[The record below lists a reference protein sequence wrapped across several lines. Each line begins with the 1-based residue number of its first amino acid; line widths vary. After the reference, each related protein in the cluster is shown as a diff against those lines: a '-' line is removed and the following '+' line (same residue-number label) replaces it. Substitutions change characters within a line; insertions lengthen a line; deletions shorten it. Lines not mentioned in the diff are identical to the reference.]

1 MPQTAVKAAVFRP
14 NVAAAQMEN
23 LTLGELRD
31 DEVLVRLVATGVCH
45 TDITCRDGFMPMPR
59 PIVLGHEGAGKVE
72 RVGKAVKNIGPGDPV
87 VLTFLACGQ
96 CVNCRAGAPS
106 GCHQFMGCNM
116 TGRRT
121 DGSTALS
128 GAQGEVSG
136 HFFCQSS
143 FATYSIAK
151 EASVVKVRADAPLEI
166 LGPLGCGIQTGA
178 GSVLNVLQPKAGES
192 IVIFGAGGV
201 GLSGLMA
208 AVVAGCNPI
217 VMVEP
222 RAERRALAQE
232 LGATHVI
239 DPNADGPNA
248 GGRVLEQ
255 LMAITGFGVQHAF
268 DTSGHPD
275 ALAAAVAALAPRG
288 RLALVSLHKLDA
300 VLPVPLIA
308 AIGKA
313 IMIRGV
319 NMGDS
324 VPQQF
329 IPKLV
334 ELIMAGKFPLQ
345 KLVKFYD
352 FDDINQAFEDQ
363 DKGRAVKPILRM
375 S

>member
-1 MPQTAVKAAVFRP
+1 
-14 NVAAAQMEN
+14 
-23 LTLGELRD
+23 
-31 DEVLVRLVATGVCH
+31 
-45 TDITCRDGFMPMPR
+45 
-59 PIVLGHEGAGKVE
+59 
-72 RVGKAVKNIGPGDPV
+72 
-87 VLTFLACGQ
+87 
-96 CVNCRAGAPS
+96 
-106 GCHQFMGCNM
+106 
-116 TGRRT
+116 
-121 DGSTALS
+121 
-128 GAQGEVSG
+128 VSG

-143 FATYSIAK
+143 FATYSVAK

-166 LGPLGCGIQTGA
+166 LGPLGCGVQTGA
-178 GSVLNVLQPKAGES
+178 GSVFNVLQPKAGES

-208 AVVAGCNPI
+208 AAVVGCNPMI
-217 VMVEP
+217 VVEP
-222 RAERRALAQE
+222 RAERRALASE
-232 LGATHVI
+232 LGATHLI
-239 DPNADGPNA
+239 DPAA
-248 GGRVLEQ
+248 GGNVVDQ

-275 ALAAAVAALAPRG
+275 ALAAALAALAPRG

-313 IMIRGV
+313 ITIRGV

-324 VPQQF
+324 VPKQF

-334 ELIMAGKFPLQ
+334 DLIMDGKFPLQ
-345 KLVKFYD
+345 KLVRFYA
-352 FDDINQAFEDQ
+352 FDDINQALEDQ

>member
-1 MPQTAVKAAVFRP
+1 
-14 NVAAAQMEN
+14 
-23 LTLGELRD
+23 
-31 DEVLVRLVATGVCH
+31 
-45 TDITCRDGFMPMPR
+45 
-59 PIVLGHEGAGKVE
+59 
-72 RVGKAVKNIGPGDPV
+72 
-87 VLTFLACGQ
+87 
-96 CVNCRAGAPS
+96 
-106 GCHQFMGCNM
+106 M

-128 GAQGEVSG
+128 GNQGEVSG

-143 FATYSIAK
+143 FATYSVAN
-151 EASVVKVRADAPLEI
+151 ERSVVKVRADAPLEL
-166 LGPLGCGIQTGA
+166 LGPLGCGVQTGA
-178 GSVLNVLQPKAGES
+178 GSVFNVLQPKAGES

-208 AVVAGCNPI
+208 AKVVGCNPI
-217 VMVEP
+217 ILVEP

-239 DPNADGPNA
+239 DPSA
-248 GGRVLEQ
+248 GSKVVEQ
-255 LMAITGFGVQHAF
+255 LMAITSFGVQHAF

-275 ALAAAVAALAPRG
+275 ALSAAVEALAPRG

-300 VLPVPLIA
+300 VLSVPLIA

-334 ELIMAGKFPLQ
+334 DLVVEGKFPLH
-345 KLVKFYD
+345 KLVKFYA
-352 FDDINQAFEDQ
+352 FDDINQALEDQ

>member
-1 MPQTAVKAAVFRP
+1 MSQITVKAAVFRP
-14 NVAAAQMEN
+14 TVAAAQMET
-23 LTLGELRD
+23 LTMGPLQD
-31 DEVLVRLVATGVCH
+31 DEVLVKLVATGVCH

-59 PIVLGHEGAGKVE
+59 PIILGHEGAGRVE
-72 RVGKAVKNIGPGDPV
+72 QVGAAVKGLKPGDPV
-87 VLTFLACGQ
+87 VMTFLACGQ
-96 CVNCRAGAPS
+96 CINCKQGIPS
-106 GCHQFMGCNM
+106 GCHQFGGCNM
-116 TGRRT
+116 TGRRL

-128 GAQGEVSG
+128 GAQGDVSG

-143 FATYSIAK
+143 FATYSVAK

-166 LGPLGCGIQTGA
+166 LGPLGCGVQTGA
-178 GSVLNVLQPKAGES
+178 GSVFNVLQPKAGES

-208 AVVAGCNPI
+208 AAVVGCNPMI
-217 VMVEP
+217 VVEP
-222 RAERRALAQE
+222 RAERRALASE
-232 LGATHVI
+232 LGATHLI
-239 DPNADGPNA
+239 DPAA
-248 GGRVLEQ
+248 GGNVVDQ

-275 ALAAAVAALAPRG
+275 ALAAALAALAPRG

-313 IMIRGV
+313 ITIRGV

-324 VPQQF
+324 VPKQF

-334 ELIMAGKFPLQ
+334 DLIMDGKFPLQ
-345 KLVKFYD
+345 KLVRFYA
-352 FDDINQAFEDQ
+352 FDDINQALEDQ

>member
-1 MPQTAVKAAVFRP
+1 MSQTAVRAAVFRP
-14 NVAAAQMEN
+14 NVAAAQMET
-23 LTLGELRD
+23 LTVGELRD
-31 DEVLVRLVATGVCH
+31 DEVLVKLVAAGICH
-45 TDITCRDGFMPMPR
+45 TDIVCRDGFMPMPR
-59 PIVLGHEGAGKVE
+59 PIVLGHEGAGRVE
-72 RVGKAVKNIGPGDPV
+72 RVGKSVKAVKPGDPV
-87 VLTFLACGQ
+87 VLTFLACGE
-96 CVNCRAGAPS
+96 CVNCKQGIPS
-106 GCHQFMGCNM
+106 GCHQFAGCNM
-116 TGRRT
+116 TGRRL

-128 GAQGEVSG
+128 GSQGEVSG

-143 FATYSIAK
+143 FATYSVAK
-151 EASVVKVRADAPLEI
+151 ESSVVKVRADAPLEI

-201 GLSGLMA
+201 GLSGVMA

-217 VMVEP
+217 ILVEP
-222 RAERRALAQE
+222 RAERRALGKE
-232 LGATHVI
+232 LGATHII
-239 DPNADGPNA
+239 DPAV
-248 GGRVLEQ
+248 GGKVVDQ

-268 DTSGHPD
+268 DSSGHPD
-275 ALAAAVAALAPRG
+275 ALAAAVEALAPRG

-300 VLPVPLIA
+300 VLAVPLIA

-334 ELIMAGKFPLQ
+334 ELIMAGRFPLQ
-345 KLVKFYD
+345 KLVKFYA
-352 FDDINQAFEDQ
+352 FDDINKALEDQ
-363 DKGRAVKPILRM
+363 DRGIAVKPILRM
-375 S
+375 NA